1 MSRLNPFSEEHN
13 IFRKSVEDFVN
24 REVKP
29 HAEEWERV
37 GEIPREVFAK
47 LGELGFLGIRFNE
60 KYGGSGLD
68 YWYTLIL
75 CEELAK
81 SRYIGVGVSILMQTE
96 MSTAAIHD
104 HGSEDL
110 KNRYLVP
117 AIRGE
122 LLGCLGI
129 TEPYTGSD
137 VGSIRTSARRD
148 GDSYVVNGAKT
159 FITNG
164 TIADYVLLAVRTGG
178 GGTGGVS
185 LLVLPTDTP
194 GFTVGKRLRKMGV
207 HCSAT
212 AEIHFEE
219 CVLPAGNLVGEEN
232 SGFKYIMQHFQG
244 ERLVLCG
251 FALGA
256 MDALMEEAAS
266 YGRSREVFGRPV
278 VEYQVWRHK
287 MADLVTQI
295 TAARQ
300 LTYLAV
306 DVLNKGG
313 RAEKEVSMAKLF
325 TATLVKRVAD
335 EVMQLHGGYGYMEE
349 YPVCRIYRDVAAFT
363 IGGGTNEIMREIVA
377 RNSGL

>member
-1 MSRLNPFSEEHN
+1 
-13 IFRKSVEDFVN
+13 
-24 REVKP
+24 
-29 HAEEWERV
+29 
-37 GEIPREVFAK
+37 
-47 LGELGFLGIRFNE
+47 
-60 KYGGSGLD
+60 
-68 YWYTLIL
+68 
-75 CEELAK
+75 
-81 SRYIGVGVSILMQTE
+81 
-96 MSTAAIHD
+96 
-104 HGSEDL
+104 
-110 KNRYLVP
+110 
-117 AIRGE
+117 
-122 LLGCLGI
+122 
-129 TEPYTGSD
+129 
-137 VGSIRTSARRD
+137 
-148 GDSYVVNGAKT
+148 
-159 FITNG
+159 
-164 TIADYVLLAVRTGG
+164 
-178 GGTGGVS
+178 VS